1 RRSGAH
7 EPAAKPIRQLKV
19 EYDDNRTHILNVE
32 LTVDALLTLSEIVIN
47 IDGEWTPVDELNE
60 VSPHSASYGETRL
73 FAASVDLTELAPLI
87 QSKAQPAESEPT
99 TPTAPQRASLFV
111 RAASAGDV
119 PSMAREA
126 EHAGH
131 DNDGEDDP
139 SFVEDGVGATFILPV
154 GKASQTLLPELHNV
168 IVENSYIAPYSNRH
182 GILTFVVDGNPSVG
196 GRPVNERMTLENGQL
211 IVDGRINVHSN
222 SITRLELSVIGRTSG
237 FKLNVPADI
246 SYDEERTRR
255 KSGSRLYKF
264 SARCSLT
271 AIADQLPNDTLD
283 LYVEFDGPQLYGPVR
298 RRLGRSRYLVRR
310 SSRSTRVNNGGKT
323 VLLTPYYTFKRKNPS
338 IYSEVFDSQVFEH

>member
-1 RRSGAH
+1 YNPINQLLEQNHLDVLYMFFFFFSSRRRHTRS
-7 EPAAKPIRQLKV
+7 KRDWSSDVCSSDL
-19 EYDDNRTHILNVE
+19 ILNVE

-60 VSPHSASYGETRL
+60 VSPHSASYGETRV
-73 FAASVDLTELAPLI
+73 FAASLDLTELAPLI

-182 GILTFVVDGNPSVG
+182 
-196 GRPVNERMTLENGQL
+196 
-211 IVDGRINVHSN
+211 
-222 SITRLELSVIGRTSG
+222 
-237 FKLNVPADI
+237 
-246 SYDEERTRR
+246 
-255 KSGSRLYKF
+255 
-264 SARCSLT
+264 
-271 AIADQLPNDTLD
+271 
-283 LYVEFDGPQLYGPVR
+283 
-298 RRLGRSRYLVRR
+298 
-310 SSRSTRVNNGGKT
+310 
-323 VLLTPYYTFKRKNPS
+323 
-338 IYSEVFDSQVFEH
+338 